1 MPDLKRV
8 KEQPRGRELGVER
21 GVGGD
26 KGRKTEISLQ
36 VDDIS
41 NLILCID
48 YINTLFS

>member
-1 MPDLKRV
+1 MK
-8 KEQPRGRELGVER
+8 VER
-21 GVGGD
+21 QI
-26 KGRKTEISLQ
+26 EISLQ